1 MESAEKAYAAFPSDD
16 RDFSDGKQQPQDPSW
31 RSEKDL
37 GITVE
42 RPRMQRKKALP
53 RRLQDPSSCPGS
65 SSGCKPQG
73 SRRTGA
79 ESGYGDLGE
88 GSVLQPTHCLYPWHT
103 RQPGTDSHSPGK
115 CLRLSHSRFR
125 AERGREPR
133 SSGCSLPLWALE
145 HQSAFPPSLRKP
157 RTQNRA
163 AGTLAGS
170 QRARAQPRCFWCEV
184 PAGLG
189 GSPRGS
195 RFLLPGRGGWLPPH
209 PTAARPTR
217 AAPHPAATPQPPHR
231 FCLAPG
237 MRRAR
242 QCRSDGTYGG

>member
-37 GITVE
+37 GMTVE

-73 SRRTGA
+73 SRRAGD

-88 GSVLQPTHCLYPWHT
+88 GSVLQPTRCLYPWHT

-115 CLRLSHSRFR
+115 CLRMDAQQIPGRKRKRAQELWLQPPPLGTGAPVRVSPVTAQTEDTEQGRRHPGGQPASPSPAALLLVRGAGGARRQPTWLS
-125 AERGREPR
+125 
-133 SSGCSLPLWALE
+133 
-145 HQSAFPPSLRKP
+145 FP
-157 RTQNRA
+157 A
-163 AGTLAGS
+163 AGQGRLAS
-170 QRARAQPRCFWCEV
+170 
-184 PAGLG
+184 
-189 GSPRGS
+189 S
-195 RFLLPGRGGWLPPH
+195 PPH
-209 PTAARPTR
+209 SSKANQGSSASSSY
-217 AAPHPAATPQPPHR
+217 PATTPQVLSR
-231 FCLAPG
+231 TWDA
-237 MRRAR
+237 AS
-242 QCRSDGTYGG
+242 QAVSV